1 VGSALE
7 EGVNFDQAF
16 DALIGHE
23 GGYSNNPVDPG
34 GETMWGV
41 TARVAR
47 ANGYT
52 GEMRYLARET
62 AKDIYRKLY
71 WDAVHAEELQQSL
84 RYPVFDAA
92 VNSGVKQA
100 IRWLQ
105 QAADVQDD
113 GEFGPITKAA
123 ANRLGEV
130 AAARMLGA
138 RLDFMTSL
146 PTWGAFGKGWA
157 RRVAA
162 ILKGI

>member
-1 VGSALE
+1 VGPALE

-71 WDAVHAEELQQSL
+71 WDSVHADELPEPV
-84 RYPVFDAA
+84 RYPVFDAS
-92 VNSGVKQA
+92 VNSGVVQA
-100 IRWLQ
+100 IKWLQ
-105 QAADVQDD
+105 RAVDVADD
-113 GEFGPITKAA
+113 GVIGPITISA
-123 ANRLGEV
+123 ANRAGKD
-130 AAARMLGA
+130 AAVRLTAD